1 MRVRNRC
8 RLVGEQAQQLRFE
21 VAVVDGFLLP
31 LALEAV
37 LDRVA
42 CFEVARI
49 DMTTDAKRVLLAQA
63 ALRRRA
69 QPMREEVAVSVA
81 EDDVRDDLLVARV
94 VLDLRARHELMLF
107 ANHRLIAVKVIAD
120 EAMPG
125 PIREDVLSP
134 DAEDLLPG
142 CPHGVGTAA
151 ILTRPRP
158 NTAISSAVR
167 STSPAPTGR
176 KKIHA
181 TRSVAVGVILRPE
194 SPLA

>member
-1 MRVRNRC
+1 MHLRNRC
-8 RLVGEQAQQLRFE
+8 RLVVEQAQQLRFE
-21 VAVVDGFLLP
+21 VAVVDDFLLP

-81 EDDVRDDLLVARV
+81 ENDVRDDLLVARV

-134 DAEDLLPG
+134 DAEDLLRG

-158 NTAISSAVR
+158 NTAINSAGHPTTSSLTGTKETPPARFLAAAIIVR
-167 STSPAPTGR
+167 
-176 KKIHA
+176 
-181 TRSVAVGVILRPE
+181 
-194 SPLA
+194 